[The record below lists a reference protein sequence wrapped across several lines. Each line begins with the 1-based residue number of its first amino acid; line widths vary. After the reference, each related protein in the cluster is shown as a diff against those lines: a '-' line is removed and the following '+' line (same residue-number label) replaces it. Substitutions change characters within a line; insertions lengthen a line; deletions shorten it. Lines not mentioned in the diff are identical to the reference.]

1 MLKNSDAFCGCIG
14 DIHGIIRFEYWLN
27 DDFIDRLLIRLEKE
41 RKKQL
46 EYEQQMEKLRQQE
59 MEKEEQRRKAAEQR
73 EAARREME
81 RQRQLEAE
89 RVQKQQLTA
98 DKLREQKLLE
108 QAAAALGEAKL
119 ERETVV
125 CVISLFNH
133 RHCEINCLNCVCW

>member
-1 MLKNSDAFCGCIG
+1 M
-14 DIHGIIRFEYWLN
+14 
-27 DDFIDRLLIRLEKE
+27 
-41 RKKQL
+41 

-89 RVQKQQLTA
+89 RVQKQQLAA

-133 RHCEINCLNCVCW
+133 RNCEEELRIECICVCVSNVLKFILL